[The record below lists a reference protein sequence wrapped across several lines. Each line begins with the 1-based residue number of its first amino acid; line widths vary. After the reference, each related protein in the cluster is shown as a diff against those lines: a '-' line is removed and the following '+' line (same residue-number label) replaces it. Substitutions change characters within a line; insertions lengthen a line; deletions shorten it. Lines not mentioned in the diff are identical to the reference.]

1 MILCR
6 NLILF
11 YKKLLQLMFVNLL
24 YILYDLYEKRKLYE
38 LYDWKKKIS
47 CRIVIRARRVVCRP
61 STRVFQF
68 LYSILRLYIKK
79 KKKKQKSSE
88 KLQFQRSFYSSGTM
102 FLLEFVTIQF
112 FLLPVNAEMIQG
124 IRRFHG
130 GKVKTPINRLLMP
143 TKKSWTSELLW
154 NTKILS

>member
-47 CRIVIRARRVVCRP
+47 CRIVIRACRVACRP

-130 GKVKTPINRLLMP
+130 EKVKAPINRLLVP